1 MGEID
6 IRYKPLARSFYSRG
20 SDAVARDLLGK
31 YLVRSIDG
39 RLLVGK
45 IVEVEAY
52 FGEGDPASHASR
64 GMTPRNALMFGPPG
78 YSYIYLNY
86 GVHWLLNVVTQPVG
100 SAGAVLIRAVEPVEG
115 IGDMLLNRPVSSI
128 YELGSGPGK
137 LTQSLKIG
145 PNLNGMDMTDPKSGL
160 YIAEGREI
168 PKIRR
173 SSRVGIS
180 AGTEHLLRFFV
191 EGSAFISKK

>member
-1 MGEID
+1 MGEVE
-6 IRYKPLARSFYSRG
+6 IRYKPLDRSFYLRR
-20 SDAVARDLLGK
+20 SDEVARDLLGK
-31 YLVRSIDG
+31 HLARRIDG
-39 RLLVGK
+39 RMLVGK

-64 GMTPRNALMFGPPG
+64 GMTLRNAPMFGPPG

-86 GVHWLLNVVTQPVG
+86 GMHWLLNVVAQPVG
-100 SAGAVLIRAVEPVEG
+100 SAAAVLIRAIEPVEG
-115 IGDMLLNRPVSSI
+115 IGDMLLNRPVPSI

-137 LTQSLKIG
+137 LTQALKIG
-145 PNLNGMDMTDPKSGL
+145 PELNGVDMTDPKNGL
-160 YIAEGREI
+160 YIAEGKGI

-180 AGTEHLLRFFV
+180 EGTEHLLRFFV